1 MNLQESNDTTLIE
14 SSYMGWWIQHETL
27 EYVVMLDNK
36 QFVYK
41 GSNVTSRNEVFTVF
55 NGINGYYVSVDIVL
69 IFIGF
74 KIWTEQNYVNL
85 QSNIVYVQI
94 FLWK

>member
-1 MNLQESNDTTLIE
+1 
-14 SSYMGWWIQHETL
+14 
-27 EYVVMLDNK
+27 MLDNK